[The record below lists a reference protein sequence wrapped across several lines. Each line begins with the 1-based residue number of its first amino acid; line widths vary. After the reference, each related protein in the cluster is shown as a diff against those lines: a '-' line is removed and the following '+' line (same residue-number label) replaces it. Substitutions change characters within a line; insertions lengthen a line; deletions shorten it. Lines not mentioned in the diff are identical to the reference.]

1 MATINL
7 NDVKRLG
14 WRLAWGSAALAALP
28 AAVGCQSKSPEADG
42 PKYTT
47 EGEKFSPD
55 EEPRHMHRVLDAA
68 AAAGARYDATLRG
81 CHFDGGGTPAALNSL
96 GEEKLDLMLAAG
108 DALPLVVYLDVP
120 ADDLSDARA
129 KAVATFLKD
138 RGLQDAQTK
147 VVVGRN
153 ERTYGPAAPRQKAA
167 AAFESTPSAG
177 GSPAAAAGPAPSGK

>member
-28 AAVGCQSKSPEADG
+28 AAVGCQGKAADDE
-42 PKYTT
+42 PKYAT

-55 EEPRHMHRVLDAA
+55 DEPRHVHRVLDAA

-81 CHFDGGGTPAALNSL
+81 CHFDAGNPAALNSL
-96 GEEKLDLMLAAG
+96 GEEKLVLMLADD
-108 DALPLVVYLDVP
+108 DALPLVVYIDVP
-120 ADDLSDARA
+120 ADDLADAR
-129 KAVATFLKD
+129 KAAVQTFLTDCKLKPD
-138 RGLQDAQTK
+138 QAK

-153 ERTYGPAAPRQKAA
+153 DKTYGPAAPRQKAA
-167 AAFESTPSAG
+167 LAIDATPSAG
-177 GSPAAAAGPAPSGK
+177 STSNASSPSATAK

>member
-28 AAVGCQSKSPEADG
+28 AAVGCHGKADDAE
-42 PKYTT
+42 PKYAT

-55 EEPRHMHRVLDAA
+55 DEPRHLHRVLDTA
-68 AAAGARYDATLRG
+68 AAAGARNDATLRG
-81 CHFDGGGTPAALNSL
+81 CHFDAGNPAALNSL
-96 GEEKLDLMLAAG
+96 GEEKLDLMLADD
-108 DALPLVVYLDVP
+108 DALPLVVYVDVL
-120 ADDLSDARA
+120 ADDLADART

-138 RGLQDAQTK
+138 RGLQDGQTK

-153 ERTYGPAAPRQKAA
+153 DRTYSPAAPRQKAA
-167 AAFESTPSAG
+167 LAVDSTPSAG
-177 GSPAAAAGPAPSGK
+177 SSSNASSPSATAK